1 MADGKKTIARVIS
14 LVMVAAII
22 TILLSSLALAARD
35 ERIYPSNIS
44 VDGIAIANQ
53 TRQEALRSLEG
64 GMNKWEGVLRLKI
77 NSTGEIISIP
87 IKDSGISY
95 DLDRTLVKVD
105 DIVDNSQVVD
115 SLWKNA
121 MIRGKAINVK
131 PILRLDD
138 KELLYS
144 RMLDIKQR
152 TDKPAIDARV
162 LYNDGL
168 LEYIS
173 HEKGSAMD
181 ISVAVKEI
189 SDALSEGDLGPVS
202 LTVNELS
209 PNVKNEDIK
218 NVKELI
224 GVYISQL
231 DRNSTIKRDLQ
242 LFTTLLNGTIVIPG
256 DTFSMVKT
264 LNQKVIQSPAIYT
277 LAEAIYQACLNAH
290 IQVVDR
296 PARTA
301 ASKDVKFV
309 NNLGNPVLLHLA
321 IEENKLLVKIYGC
334 QTEAGRE
341 ISLIREQTVLTPEIV
356 EKVSLRLKPQERIV
370 QQEGKNGIQLKT
382 YRLVKE
388 NGKEVAKEL
397 LAEETY
403 PALNTIIL
411 TAPSSIIK

>member
-1 MADGKKTIARVIS
+1 MTDGKKTIARVIS

-35 ERIYPSNIS
+35 DKIYPSNIS

-64 GMNKWEGVLRLKI
+64 GMNNWEGVLRLKI
-77 NSTGEIISIP
+77 SSTGEIIPMP

-105 DIVDNSQVVD
+105 DIVDNSQAAD

-144 RMLDIKQR
+144 RLLDIKQR

-162 LYNDGL
+162 LYKDGL

-189 SDALSEGDLGPVS
+189 SAALSEGDLGPVS

-224 GVYISQL
+224 GVYVSQL
-231 DRNSTIKRDLQ
+231 DKNSTTKRDLQ
-242 LFTTLLNGTIVIPG
+242 LYISLLNGNIVIPG
-256 DTFSMVKT
+256 DTFSMIKT
-264 LNQKVIQSPAIYT
+264 LNQKVTQIPAINI

-301 ASKDVKFV
+301 ASQDVKFV
-309 NNLGNPVLLHLA
+309 NNLGNPVLLYLA

-334 QTEAGRE
+334 QTEEGRE
-341 ISLIREQTVLTPEIV
+341 VSLIREQTVLTPELV
-356 EKVSLRLKPQERIV
+356 EKVSLGLKPQERIV
-370 QQEGKNGIQLKT
+370 QQEGKNGMELRT

-388 NGKEVAKEL
+388 NGREVAKEL

-403 PALNTIIL
+403 PPLNSIIL
-411 TAPSSIIK
+411 TAPGSIIK